1 MGTGDLTNLSN
12 VKAWLGIASSITTAD
27 ALLNRLISSASS
39 FVLNFLNRDTLTLT
53 QYSEV
58 YDGYGNTFMVVRKS
72 PVWSVQALGLAGTP
86 VQAATGDG
94 FTSPVTQGYRMEPE
108 YSVLGSQR
116 LNLYGYVFP
125 RARASIALR
134 YMAGYVKQNE
144 PQTIP
149 ASPYVVTTHDIWLAD
164 VGVTLADGTVLT
176 LVTGTPTTGQY
187 KVDAS
192 GNYTFAAA
200 DTTKAILITY
210 SYVPPDIEQVAC
222 ELVGERYRYMDRIG
236 IVSKSLGGQETVSF
250 SQAAMNAYTRE
261 LLVPY
266 KQVVP
271 V

>member
-1 MGTGDLTNLSN
+1 MGTGDLTNLAN
-12 VKAWLGIASSITTAD
+12 VKAWLAIDANNTKAD
-27 ALLNRLISSASS
+27 ALLQRLISSASS
-39 FVLNFLNRDTLTLT
+39 FVLNFLNRDTLTLSL
-53 QYSEV
+53 YSEV
-58 YDGYGNTFMVVRKS
+58 YDGHGNTFMVVRKS
-72 PVWSVQALGLAGTP
+72 PVWSVIALGLAGNP
-86 VQAATGDG
+86 VPPATGDG
-94 FTSPVTQGYRMEPE
+94 FTSPITQGYRMEPE

-125 RARASIALR
+125 RARASIALK

-149 ASPYVVTTHDIWLAD
+149 VSPYKVSTHDIWLGD
-164 VGVTLADGTVLT
+164 VGVTLADGTPLV
-176 LVTGTPTTGQY
+176 LVTGTPATGQY
-187 KVDAS
+187 AVDVN
-192 GNYTFAAA
+192 GVYLFAAA
-200 DTTKAILITY
+200 DVGKQVLITY
-210 SYVPPDIEQVAC
+210 SFVPPDIEQVAC

-236 IVSKSLGGQETVSF
+236 IVSKALGGQETVSF